1 MITQMR
7 RFRPFL
13 IFLLLFSIPLI
24 ACSLSAQDEGLEEEV
39 VVVEI
44 PQAEEEAA
52 EPPPTNPPPPTPTPE
67 PEPPIAPAS
76 AGVALQV
83 VNATADDICGAII
96 YDYEASDDEGIL
108 LFEDVLPAGSGL
120 TFSDIDAGTYDLL
133 AFDCNDEDVDY
144 QEAIELGSD
153 DLVWSVGVGVG
164 QAETTAAVTESTE
177 AEDETAEAPDP
188 TGPVSNDDLRR
199 IDFGAFPGGV
209 AELSFTLQ
217 PGDVSAHISAVT
229 DDPLEFI
236 TLTSIIDP
244 NGQSLYSL
252 DFESFE
258 TNSELFPVPVED
270 TGAVGLLLPPAPQFD
285 LVPGEYRVVFETEA
299 SGIANVAG
307 VIKTG
312 DINLMQ
318 AIDFNVWLVTA
329 DASLIQE
336 AARAE
341 MEAAMRTE
349 VNRILSPHNM
359 QLGKIT
365 FISATQ
371 ADIDQYAQYINADE
385 LSPLCFAMANAVG
398 TERSVNIALVDALLD
413 ADGNDDGTAGIS
425 TGLPGSIFLAESPR
439 SCVAAAWQ
447 IYDTYP
453 EHAANWFHEGSH
465 FMGLPH
471 TTESDGLSFDGFLDT
486 PECPYDQY
494 DTNGDGEVD
503 DFECDIAGGAKN
515 YMFYSGVPEFAPFE
529 MSADQAWAL
538 RRHPWFYPV
547 AQ

>member
-1 MITQMR
+1 MVTQMR

-13 IFLLLFSIPLI
+13 IFLLLFSFPLI
-24 ACSLSAQDEGLEEEV
+24 ACGLNDEGEGFDEEV
-39 VVVEI
+39 FVIEI
-44 PQAEEEAA
+44 PQAEDESA
-52 EPPPTNPPPPTPTPE
+52 ELPPTDSPPPISTPE
-67 PEPPIAPAS
+67 PEPPTAPTS

-96 YDYEASDDEGIL
+96 YDYEASDEEGIL
-108 LFEDVLPAGSGL
+108 LFDDVLPAGAGL

-164 QAETTAAVTESTE
+164 PAETTAVGTESTE
-177 AEDETAEAPDP
+177 ALDETLEAPAP

-199 IDFGAFPGGV
+199 IDFGAFPGGI
-209 AELSFTLQ
+209 AELSFTIQ
-217 PGDVSAHISAVT
+217 PGDVSVHISAIT
-229 DDPLEFI
+229 DDPNEFV

-244 NGQSLYSL
+244 NGQALYAL
-252 DFESFE
+252 DFETFE
-258 TNSELFPVPVED
+258 TASELFPVPVED

-285 LVPGEYRVVFETEA
+285 LVPGDYRVVFETEA
-299 SGIANVAG
+299 GGIANVAG

-341 MEAAMRTE
+341 MEVAMRTE
-349 VNRILSPHNM
+349 VNRILNPRNM

-385 LSPLCFAMANAVG
+385 LTPLCFAMANVIG

-413 ADGNDDGTAGIS
+413 
-425 TGLPGSIFLAESPR
+425 
-439 SCVAAAWQ
+439 
-447 IYDTYP
+447 
-453 EHAANWFHEGSH
+453 
-465 FMGLPH
+465 
-471 TTESDGLSFDGFLDT
+471 GF
-486 PECPYDQY
+486 
-494 DTNGDGEVD
+494 N
-503 DFECDIAGGAKN
+503 FIA
-515 YMFYSGVPEFAPFE
+515 
-529 MSADQAWAL
+529 
-538 RRHPWFYPV
+538 
-547 AQ
+547 